1 MTTWQPEPGET
12 LIARAAV
19 SFATGLAT
27 EVSRMRWFRD
37 SERNDIQHELPGW
50 PEGPTFTRRTKA
62 ASRGR
67 KAGKFG
73 GGLLLVL
80 TLGVIESLAGS
91 GSTGTASKK
100 GSPQEPE
107 NEVEDFP
114 VIWGEPGTLART
126 LPWQLDPSRRPRT
139 DRTHAVV
146 TDRRLLII
154 GLLDDEDDPHDE
166 VLWETDRANIATAER
181 MKFCEYEKDVKV
193 VFTDG
198 SWCRLAGWNANCAHD
213 FSRAAANPLKLI
225 PLQDLSPGQQ
235 ETLAAFVKG
244 KTSHGDPWVVRRPSG
259 NYLIE
264 LLQSDQIYP
273 EFGIATHFRFMGP
286 TGEDVTYQPGDL

>member
-1 MTTWQPEPGET
+1 MTTWQPVPGET

-27 EVSRMRWFRD
+27 EVSGMRWFRD
-37 SERNDIQHELPGW
+37 TQRNDIQNELPGW
-50 PEGPTFTRRTKA
+50 PEGPHFTRRTKS
-62 ASRGR
+62 ASRAR

-91 GSTGTASKK
+91 GSTGSASRR

-114 VIWGEPGTLART
+114 VMWAAPGTLART
-126 LPWQLDPSRRPRT
+126 LPWQLDPSRRLDT
-139 DRTHAVV
+139 DRTHAIV
-146 TDRRLLII
+146 TDRRLLFI

-166 VLWETDRANIATAER
+166 VLWETDRANITTVQRKKYCEAET
-181 MKFCEYEKDVKV
+181 DVTV
-193 VFTDG
+193 EFTDG
-198 SWCRLAGWNANCAHD
+198 SWCRLAGWNTNCAHH
-213 FSRAAANPLKLI
+213 FSRALTDPLELVA
-225 PLQDLSPGQQ
+225 LADLSPGQR
-235 ETLAAFVKG
+235 ETLTAFLEG
-244 KTSHGDPWVVRRPSG
+244 KESHGNPWVTRRPSG

-264 LLQSDQIYP
+264 LMHTSLVYP
-273 EFGIATHFRFMGP
+273 VFGISTYSKFMGSN
-286 TGEDVTYQPGDL
+286 GEDVTYQPGDL